1 MSRNLFEIW
10 EDCLTMIRENV
21 PAQAF
26 STWFEPIKPVDF
38 KNGLLT
44 IQVPS
49 DFFYEFL
56 ETHYIKVI
64 KATIRKVLGPEGK
77 LEYSIMMDNNEN
89 KPVMV
94 KQPSVDRTNTKNPPK
109 QIQIDFE
116 NAEQKVL
123 NPFALPG
130 IKKVNIESNL
140 NENYCMENFVVG
152 DCNRLAYEAGLTVAK
167 NPGRTA
173 FNPMFVFSPTGM
185 GKTHICQAIGLE
197 TKKHHPELTVLYV
210 NAEQFLMQFQAAC
223 RNHNSNNSSSKNNRD
238 DFVHFYQM
246 IDVLI
251 IDDIQYLSD
260 KPKTQD
266 TLFHIFNHLQ
276 QTGKQLIF
284 TCDKP
289 PGEIKGMEP
298 RLISRFKWGLSA
310 EMSMPDVE
318 TRRNILKRKAYN
330 EGVELPEEVVSYI
343 AEHIKTNVRE
353 MEGFLI
359 SLIAQSSL
367 NRKAITITLAKQMVE
382 RFVNNSNREITITY
396 IINTV
401 CEEMR
406 TSQSD
411 FFTKSRKRNIVQAR
425 QLSMYFSKKYTKAP
439 LTVIGEQC
447 GGKDHATVIHALKTV
462 ANLLE
467 TDKMFSATADK
478 IEQMLI

>member
-1 MSRNLFEIW
+1 M
-10 EDCLTMIRENV
+10 
-21 PAQAF
+21 
-26 STWFEPIKPVDF
+26 
-38 KNGLLT
+38 
-44 IQVPS
+44 
-49 DFFYEFL
+49 
-56 ETHYIKVI
+56 
-64 KATIRKVLGPEGK
+64 
-77 LEYSIMMDNNEN
+77 
-89 KPVMV
+89 
-94 KQPSVDRTNTKNPPK
+94 KQPSVDRTYTKNPPK

-116 NAEQKVL
+116 NTETRIM

-140 NENYCMENFVVG
+140 NEYYCMENFVVG
-152 DCNRLAYEAGLTVAK
+152 ECNRVAYQAGLAVAK

-210 NAEQFLMQFQAAC
+210 NAEQFLMQFQASC
-223 RNHNSNNSSSKNNRD
+223 RNNSSKSSRD

-251 IDDIQYLSD
+251 IDDIQFLSG

-289 PGEIKGMEP
+289 PAEIKDMEQ

-310 EMSMPDVE
+310 EMSLPDVE

-330 EGVELPEEVVSYI
+330 EGVELPEDVVNYI
-343 AEHIKTNVRE
+343 ADHIKTNVRE

-367 NRKAITITLAKQMVE
+367 NRKAITINLAKQMVE

-396 IINTV
+396 IINVV
-401 CEEMR
+401 CEEMG
-406 TSQSD
+406 TSQAD
-411 FFTKSRKRNIVQAR
+411 FFTSTRKRNVVQAR
-425 QLSMYFSKKYTKAP
+425 QLSMHFAKKYTKAS
-439 LTVIGEQC
+439 LNVIGEQC
-447 GGKDHATVIHALKTV
+447 GGKDHATVIHSLKTV
-462 ANLLE
+462 ANLLD
-467 TDKMFSATADK
+467 TDKQFRAIADK
-478 IEQMLI
+478 IELNFQ

>member
-1 MSRNLFEIW
+1 MNKNLFEIW
-10 EDCLTMIRENV
+10 EECLTMIRENV

-26 STWFEPIKPVDF
+26 STWFEPIRPVDYR
-38 KNGLLT
+38 NGLLT

-89 KPVMV
+89 KPVVV

-116 NAEQKVL
+116 NTETRVM

-130 IKKVNIESNL
+130 IKKINIESNL
-140 NENYCMENFVVG
+140 NENYCMDNFVVG
-152 DCNRLAYEAGLTVAK
+152 ECNRVAYEAGLAVAK

-173 FNPMFVFSPTGM
+173 FNPMFIFSPTGM
-185 GKTHICQAIGLE
+185 GKTHVCQAIGLE
-197 TKKHHPELTVLYV
+197 TKKHHPEMTVLYV
-210 NAEQFLMQFQAAC
+210 NSEQFLMQFQAAC
-223 RNHNSNNSSSKNNRD
+223 RNNSSKSSRD

-276 QTGKQLIF
+276 QTNKQLIF

-289 PGEIKGMEP
+289 PAEIKGMEQ

-310 EMSMPDVE
+310 EMTLPDVE

-330 EGVELPEEVVSYI
+330 EGVELSEEVVNYI

-353 MEGFLI
+353 MEGFLM

-367 NRKAITITLAKQMVE
+367 NRKAITINLAKQMVE
-382 RFVNNSNREITITY
+382 RFVNNSNREITISY
-396 IINTV
+396 IISMV
-401 CEEMR
+401 CEEMG
-406 TSQSD
+406 TSQAD
-411 FFTKSRKRNIVQAR
+411 FFTSTRKRNVVQAR
-425 QLSMYFSKKYTKAP
+425 QLSMHFAKKYTKAS
-439 LTVIGEQC
+439 LNVIGEQC
-447 GGKDHATVIHALKTV
+447 GGKDHATVIHSLKTV

-467 TDKMFSATADK
+467 TDKQFKSVADK
-478 IEQMLI
+478 IEANFQ

>member
-1 MSRNLFEIW
+1 MNRNLFEIW
-10 EDCLTMIRENV
+10 EDCLSMIRENV

-26 STWFEPIKPVDF
+26 STWFEPIKPVDY
-38 KNGLLT
+38 KNSLLT

-49 DFFYEFL
+49 EFFCEYL

-64 KATIRKVLGPEGK
+64 KATLRKVLGPECK
-77 LEYSIMMDNNEN
+77 LEYSVLMDNDI
-89 KPVMV
+89 KRPLVM

-116 NAEQKVL
+116 KTESSMP
-123 NPFALPG
+123 NPFVLPG

-152 DCNRLAYEAGLTVAK
+152 ECNRVAYEAGLAVAK
-167 NPGRTA
+167 NPGRTS

-197 TKKHHPELTVLYV
+197 TKKYHPELTVLYV
-210 NAEQFLMQFQAAC
+210 NAEQFLMQFQASC
-223 RNHNSNNSSSKNNRD
+223 RNNSSKSSRD

-251 IDDIQYLSD
+251 IDDIQFLSG

-289 PGEIKGMEP
+289 PAEIKDMEQ

-310 EMSMPDVE
+310 EMSLPDVE

-330 EGVELPEEVVSYI
+330 EGVELPEDVVNYI
-343 AEHIKTNVRE
+343 ADHIKTNVRE

-367 NRKAITITLAKQMVE
+367 NRKAITINLAKQMVE

-396 IINTV
+396 IINVV
-401 CEEMR
+401 CEEMG
-406 TSQSD
+406 TSQAD
-411 FFTKSRKRNIVQAR
+411 FFTSTRKRNVVQAR
-425 QLSMYFSKKYTKAP
+425 QLSMHFAKKYTKAS
-439 LTVIGEQC
+439 LNVIGEQC
-447 GGKDHATVIHALKTV
+447 GGKDHATVIHSLKTV
-462 ANLLE
+462 ANLLD
-467 TDKMFSATADK
+467 TDKQFRAIADK
-478 IEQMLI
+478 IELNFQ

>member
-1 MSRNLFEIW
+1 MNRNLFEIW
-10 EDCLTMIRENV
+10 EDCLSMIRENV

-26 STWFEPIKPVDF
+26 STWFEPIKPVDYR
-38 KNGLLT
+38 NNLLT

-89 KPVMV
+89 KPVVM

-116 NAEQKVL
+116 NAETRVM

-140 NENYCMENFVVG
+140 NENYCMDNFVVG
-152 DCNRLAYEAGLTVAK
+152 ECNRVAYEAGLAVAK

-210 NAEQFLMQFQAAC
+210 NAEQFLMQFQASC
-223 RNHNSNNSSSKNNRD
+223 RNNSSKSSRD

-251 IDDIQYLSD
+251 IDDIQFLSG

-276 QTGKQLIF
+276 QTNKQLIF

-289 PGEIKGMEP
+289 PAELKDMEQ

-310 EMSMPDVE
+310 EMSLPDVE

-330 EGVELPEEVVSYI
+330 EGVELPNEVVNYI

-367 NRKAITITLAKQMVE
+367 NRKAITINLAKQMVE
-382 RFVNNSNREITITY
+382 RFVNNSNREITISY
-396 IINTV
+396 IISMV
-401 CEEMR
+401 CEAMG
-406 TSQSD
+406 TSQAD
-411 FFTKSRKRNIVQAR
+411 FFTSTRKRNVVQAR
-425 QLSMYFSKKYTKAP
+425 QLSMYFAKKYTKAS
-439 LTVIGEQC
+439 LNVIGEQC
-447 GGKDHATVIHALKTV
+447 GGKDHATVIHSLKTV
-462 ANLLE
+462 ANLLD
-467 TDKMFSATADK
+467 TDKQFQAVAEK
-478 IEQMLI
+478 IELNFQ

>member
-1 MSRNLFEIW
+1 
-10 EDCLTMIRENV
+10 MIRENV

-26 STWFEPIKPVDF
+26 STWFEPIKPVDYQ
-38 KNGLLT
+38 NGLLT

-89 KPVMV
+89 KPVVV

-116 NAEQKVL
+116 NTEQKVL

-140 NENYCMENFVVG
+140 NENYCMDNFVVG
-152 DCNRLAYEAGLTVAK
+152 DCNRLAYEAGLTIAK

-223 RNHNSNNSSSKNNRD
+223 RNNSSKSSRD

-251 IDDIQYLSD
+251 IDDIQYLSG

-276 QTGKQLIF
+276 QTNKQLIF

-289 PGEIKGMEP
+289 PAEIKDMEQ

-330 EGVELPEEVVSYI
+330 EGVDLPDDVVNYI

-367 NRKAITITLAKQMVE
+367 NRKSITISLAKQMVE

-401 CEEMR
+401 CEEMG
-406 TSQSD
+406 TSQAD

-462 ANLLE
+462 TNLLD
-467 TDKMFSATADK
+467 TDKQFRATADK
-478 IEQMLI
+478 IEQTLL

>member
-1 MSRNLFEIW
+1 MSKNLYEIW
-10 EDCLTMIRENV
+10 NECLAMIRENV
-21 PAQAF
+21 PPQAY

-64 KATIRKVLGPEGK
+64 KTTIRKVLGPEGK
-77 LEYSIMMDNNEN
+77 LEYSIMMDNNVN
-89 KPVMV
+89 KPVVV

-116 NAEQKVL
+116 NTESKIL

-152 DCNRLAYEAGLTVAK
+152 DCNRVAYEAGLAVSK

-210 NAEQFLMQFQAAC
+210 NAEQFLMQFQASC
-223 RNHNSNNSSSKNNRD
+223 RNNSSKSSRD

-251 IDDIQYLSD
+251 IDDIQFLSG

-289 PGEIKGMEP
+289 PAEIKDMEQ

-310 EMSMPDVE
+310 EMSLPDVE

-330 EGVELPEEVVSYI
+330 EGVELPEDVVNYI

-367 NRKAITITLAKQMVE
+367 NRKSITISLAKQMVE

-396 IINTV
+396 IINAV
-401 CEEMR
+401 CEEMG
-406 TSQSD
+406 TSQAD

-439 LTVIGEQC
+439 LITIGEQC

-462 ANLLE
+462 ANLLD
-467 TDKMFSATADK
+467 TDKQFRAIADK
-478 IEQMLI
+478 IEQTLQ

>member
-1 MSRNLFEIW
+1 MNRNLFEIW
-10 EDCLTMIRENV
+10 EDCLSMIRENV

-26 STWFEPIKPVDF
+26 STWFEPIKPVDY

-49 DFFYEFL
+49 DFFCEYL
-56 ETHYIKVI
+56 ETHYLKVI
-64 KATIRKVLGPEGK
+64 KATLRKVLGPECK
-77 LEYSIMMDNNEN
+77 LEYCVLMDNDINR
-89 KPVMV
+89 PLVM

-109 QIQIDFE
+109 QIQINFE
-116 NAEQKVL
+116 DTEAKVM

-140 NENYCMENFVVG
+140 NEYYCMDNFVVG
-152 DCNRLAYEAGLTVAK
+152 ECNRVAYEAGLAVAK
-167 NPGRTA
+167 NPGRTS

-210 NAEQFLMQFQAAC
+210 NAEQFLMQFQASC
-223 RNHNSNNSSSKNNRD
+223 RNNNSKSSNRD

-251 IDDIQYLSD
+251 IDDIQFLSG

-289 PGEIKGMEP
+289 PAEIKDMEQ

-310 EMSMPDVE
+310 EMSLPDVE

-330 EGVELPEEVVSYI
+330 EGVELPEEVVNYI
-343 AEHIKTNVRE
+343 AEHIKTNIRE

-359 SLIAQSSL
+359 SLIARSSF
-367 NRKAITITLAKQMVE
+367 NRKAITISFAKQMVE
-382 RFVNNSNREITITY
+382 QFVNNSNREITISY
-396 IINTV
+396 IINMV
-401 CEEMR
+401 CEEMG

-439 LTVIGEQC
+439 LITIGEQC

-462 ANLLE
+462 TNLLE
-467 TDKMFSATADK
+467 TDKQFRAIADK
-478 IEQMLI
+478 IESTLL

>member
-1 MSRNLFEIW
+1 MNKNLYEIW
-10 EDCLTMIRENV
+10 NECLAMIRENV
-21 PAQAF
+21 QPQAY
-26 STWFEPIKPVDF
+26 STWFKPIKPVDI

-49 DFFYEFL
+49 DFFREFL
-56 ETHYIKVI
+56 ETHYIRVI
-64 KATIRKVLGPEGK
+64 KAAVRKVIGPEGK
-77 LEYSIMMDNNEN
+77 LEYSIMMDNDVN
-89 KPVMV
+89 KPVVM
-94 KQPSVDRTNTKNPPK
+94 KQSSLDRTNTKNPPK
-109 QIQIDFE
+109 QIQIDFDKSE
-116 NAEQKVL
+116 SKVL

-130 IKKVNIESNL
+130 IRKINIESNL

-152 DCNRLAYEAGLTVAK
+152 ECNRVAYEAGLAIAK
-167 NPGRTA
+167 NPGRTS

-185 GKTHICQAIGLE
+185 GKTHVCQAIGLE
-197 TKKHHPELTVLYV
+197 TKKYHPELTVLYV
-210 NAEQFLMQFQAAC
+210 NAEQFLMQFQASC
-223 RNHNSNNSSSKNNRD
+223 RNNSSRSTRD

-251 IDDIQYLSD
+251 IDDIQFLSG

-289 PGEIKGMEP
+289 PAEIKDMEQ

-310 EMSMPDVE
+310 EMSLPDVE

-330 EGVELPEEVVSYI
+330 EGVELPDDVVNYI
-343 AEHIKTNVRE
+343 AEHIKTNIRE

-359 SLIAQSSL
+359 SLIAQSLL
-367 NRKAITITLAKQMVE
+367 NRKAITISLAKQMVE
-382 RFVNNSNREITITY
+382 RFVNNSNREITISY
-396 IINTV
+396 IISAV
-401 CEEMR
+401 CEEMG
-406 TSQSD
+406 TSQAD
-411 FFTKSRKRNIVQAR
+411 FFTTSRKRNVVQAR
-425 QLSMYFSKKYTKAP
+425 QLSMYFAKKYTKAS
-439 LTVIGEQC
+439 LIVIGEQC

-467 TDKMFSATADK
+467 TDKQFRSVANK
-478 IEQMLI
+478 IEQTLQ

>member
-1 MSRNLFEIW
+1 MNKNLFEIW
-10 EDCLTMIRENV
+10 EECLTMIRENV

-26 STWFEPIKPVDF
+26 STWFEPIKPVDYR
-38 KNGLLT
+38 NGLLT

-89 KPVMV
+89 KPVVM

-116 NAEQKVL
+116 NTEAKIM
-123 NPFALPG
+123 NPFAFPG
-130 IKKVNIESNL
+130 IKKVHIESNL
-140 NENYCMENFVVG
+140 NENYCMDNFVVG
-152 DCNRLAYEAGLTVAK
+152 ECNRVAYEAGLAVAK
-167 NPGRTA
+167 NPGRTS

-197 TKKHHPELTVLYV
+197 TKKYHPELTVLYV
-210 NAEQFLMQFQAAC
+210 NAEQFLMQFQASC
-223 RNHNSNNSSSKNNRD
+223 RNNSSKSSRD

-251 IDDIQYLSD
+251 IDDIQFLSG

-289 PGEIKGMEP
+289 PAEIKDMEQ

-310 EMSMPDVE
+310 EMSLPDVE

-330 EGVELPEEVVSYI
+330 EGVELPDDVVIYI

-367 NRKAITITLAKQMVE
+367 NRKAITINLAKQMVE
-382 RFVNNSNREITITY
+382 RFVNNSSREITITY
-396 IINTV
+396 IINVV
-401 CEEMR
+401 CEEMG
-406 TSQSD
+406 TSQAD
-411 FFTKSRKRNIVQAR
+411 FFTSTRKRNVVQAR
-425 QLSMYFSKKYTKAP
+425 QLSMYFAKKYTKAS
-439 LTVIGEQC
+439 LNIIGEQC
-447 GGKDHATVIHALKTV
+447 GGKDHATVIHSLKTV

-467 TDKMFSATADK
+467 TDKQFREVADK
-478 IEQMLI
+478 IELTLQ

>member
-1 MSRNLFEIW
+1 MSKNLFEIW

-26 STWFEPIKPVDF
+26 STWFEPIRPVDF

>member
-1 MSRNLFEIW
+1 MNRNLFEIW
-10 EDCLTMIRENV
+10 EDCLSMIRENV
-21 PAQAF
+21 PPQAF
-26 STWFEPIKPVDF
+26 STWFEPIKPVDYR
-38 KNGLLT
+38 NGLLT

-89 KPVMV
+89 KPVVV

-116 NAEQKVL
+116 NTEQKVL

-140 NENYCMENFVVG
+140 NENYCMDNFVVG
-152 DCNRLAYEAGLTVAK
+152 DCNRLAYEAGLTIAK

-223 RNHNSNNSSSKNNRD
+223 RNNSSKSSRD

-251 IDDIQYLSD
+251 IDDIQYLSG

-276 QTGKQLIF
+276 QTNKQLIF
-284 TCDKP
+284 TCDTSTVLFTLDYVLK
-289 PGEIKGMEP
+289 
-298 RLISRFKWGLSA
+298 
-310 EMSMPDVE
+310 
-318 TRRNILKRKAYN
+318 ILRGFYN
-330 EGVELPEEVVSYI
+330 Y
-343 AEHIKTNVRE
+343 
-353 MEGFLI
+353 
-359 SLIAQSSL
+359 Q
-367 NRKAITITLAKQMVE
+367 
-382 RFVNNSNREITITY
+382 
-396 IINTV
+396 
-401 CEEMR
+401 
-406 TSQSD
+406 
-411 FFTKSRKRNIVQAR
+411 
-425 QLSMYFSKKYTKAP
+425 
-439 LTVIGEQC
+439 
-447 GGKDHATVIHALKTV
+447 
-462 ANLLE
+462 
-467 TDKMFSATADK
+467 
-478 IEQMLI
+478 